1 MLQVTE
7 GERQALDA
15 RLSLIERVESRY
27 LRDSISNLRSENHKM
42 RSELDEL
49 QLRYDDELYAGES
62 WKKEKGRLTN
72 KITDLQ
78 SAYDASKAAQSDQQ
92 NQIVSLLS
100 QVRELRAVL
109 DEAEAERAALRQAR
123 SQLETRLNDI
133 AQAHLD
139 ANRMSSD
146 RVLQEL
152 HLEKQDLRSRLEEQ
166 ADRVALA
173 YDKLKKT
180 EAFANE
186 CQVELSKVRND
197 NSDLERENVCITVLR
212 YMKVRRLNLLQG
224 RLQKDLKDTQV
235 RLVELEAKAMGVNA
249 PRPNTS
255 RRIESRIAELANQLN
270 QASNEKAESS
280 RMHRA
285 ADKTARDIKL
295 DLQESERV
303 RQRLEQQVGQL
314 EGKVTDLRTQCHQ
327 LVSPWIIQR
336 PCVSSGGYRANP
348 RLSSRERSEEPN

>member
-1 MLQVTE
+1 MAV
-7 GERQALDA
+7 LDIC
-15 RLSLIERVESRY
+15 LFLIEHLESRY

-78 SAYDASKAAQSDQQ
+78 SAYDASKAAQSEQQ

-173 YDKLKKT
+173 YDKLKKA

-186 CQVELSKVRND
+186 CQVELSKVRNES
-197 NSDLERENVCITVLR
+197 SDMERENVCIAALCFV
-212 YMKVRRLNLLQG
+212 KVGRLNHLQG
-224 RLQKDLKDTQV
+224 RLQKDLKDAQV

-255 RRIESRIAELANQLN
+255 RRIEGRIAELTNQLN
-270 QASNEKAESS
+270 QASNEKVESS

-285 ADKTARDIKL
+285 ADKTARDMKL

-314 EGKVTDLRTQCHQ
+314 EGKVADLRSHCHQ
-327 LVSPWIIQR
+327 LVSPRI
-336 PCVSSGGYRANP
+336 N
-348 RLSSRERSEEPN
+348 

>member
-1 MLQVTE
+1 MVI
-7 GERQALDA
+7 LDT
-15 RLSLIERVESRY
+15 RSFLIECLESRY

-78 SAYDASKAAQSDQQ
+78 SAYDASKAAQSEQQ

-166 ADRVALA
+166 ADRVTLA
-173 YDKLKKT
+173 YDKLKKA

-197 NSDLERENVCITVLR
+197 NSDMERENVCIAA
-212 YMKVRRLNLLQG
+212 LLY
-224 RLQKDLKDTQV
+224 
-235 RLVELEAKAMGVNA
+235 
-249 PRPNTS
+249 
-255 RRIESRIAELANQLN
+255 ESRSSKSFTGKAAE
-270 QASNEKAESS
+270 
-280 RMHRA
+280 RP
-285 ADKTARDIKL
+285 
-295 DLQESERV
+295 
-303 RQRLEQQVGQL
+303 QRC
-314 EGKVTDLRTQCHQ
+314 T
-327 LVSPWIIQR
+327 SP
-336 PCVSSGGYRANP
+336 PC
-348 RLSSRERSEEPN
+348 

>member
-1 MLQVTE
+1 
-7 GERQALDA
+7 
-15 RLSLIERVESRY
+15 
-27 LRDSISNLRSENHKM
+27 M
-42 RSELDEL
+42 RSEVDEL

-62 WKKEKGRLTN
+62 WKKEKGRLAN

-173 YDKLKKT
+173 YDKLKKA

-197 NSDLERENVCITVLR
+197 NSDMERENVRIAVLR
-212 YMKVRRLNLLQG
+212 YIKAGRLNRLQG
-224 RLQKDLKDTQV
+224 RLQKDLKDAQV
-235 RLVELEAKAMGVNA
+235 RLIELEAKAMGVNA

-255 RRIESRIAELANQLN
+255 RRIESRIAELSNQLN

-285 ADKTARDIKL
+285 ADKTTRDMKL
-295 DLQESERV
+295 DLQEAERV

-314 EGKVTDLRTQCHQ
+314 EGKVADLRTHCHQ
-327 LVSPWIIQR
+327 LVSLWVVQR
-336 PCVSSGGYRANP
+336 SCVSSGVCRANP